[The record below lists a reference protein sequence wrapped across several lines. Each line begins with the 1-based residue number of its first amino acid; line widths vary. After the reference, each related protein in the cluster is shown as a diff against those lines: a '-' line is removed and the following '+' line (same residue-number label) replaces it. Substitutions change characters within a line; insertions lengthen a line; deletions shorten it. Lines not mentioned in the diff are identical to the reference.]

1 MKLSARLEAS
11 NLASIDDRI
20 MPLINIVFLLLIFFL
35 VAGAIRE
42 VEPVEVDP
50 PRSLVE
56 AESVTDA
63 LTIYVASDGRIALGE
78 TMLDRNAFDLAI
90 AAAVAAD
97 PDQPIRIV
105 ADRDVEAVKVIS
117 ILETLRASGSSRVK
131 LVTQM
136 QDAP

>member
-1 MKLSARLEAS
+1 MKLSARLAAS
-11 NLASIDDRI
+11 ELASIDDRI

-63 LTIYVASDGRIALGE
+63 LTIYVARDGRIALGE
-78 TMLDRNAFDLAI
+78 TLLERDAFDLAI
-90 AAAVAAD
+90 AAAVAAN

-105 ADRDVEAVKVIS
+105 ADREVEAINVIS

>member
-63 LTIYVASDGRIALGE
+63 LTIYAASDGRIALGA

>member
-78 TMLDRNAFDLAI
+78 TMLDRDAFDLAI

>member
-78 TMLDRNAFDLAI
+78 TMLDRNAFDQAI

>member
-1 MKLSARLEAS
+1 MKLSARLAAS
-11 NLASIDDRI
+11 ELASIDDRI
-20 MPLINIVFLLLIFFL
+20 MPLINMVFLLLIFFL

-63 LTIYVASDGRIALGE
+63 LTIYVARDGRIALGE
-78 TMLDRNAFDLAI
+78 TLLERDAFDLAI
-90 AAAVAAD
+90 AAAVAAN

-105 ADRDVEAVKVIS
+105 ADRDVEAINVIS

-136 QDAP
+136 QDAR

>member
-1 MKLSARLEAS
+1 MKLSARLAAS
-11 NLASIDDRI
+11 ELASIDDRI
-20 MPLINIVFLLLIFFL
+20 MPLINMVFLLLIFFL

-63 LTIYVASDGRIALGE
+63 LTIYVARDGRIALGE
-78 TMLDRNAFDLAI
+78 TLLERDAFDLAI
-90 AAAVAAD
+90 AAAVAAN

-105 ADRDVEAVKVIS
+105 ADRDVEAINVIS

>member
-63 LTIYVASDGRIALGE
+63 LTIYVAGDGRVALGE
-78 TMLDRNAFDLAI
+78 TLLDRDAFDQAI
-90 AAAVAAD
+90 AATVASD

-105 ADRDVEAVKVIS
+105 ADRDVEAVNVIS

-136 QDAP
+136 QAAP

>member
-63 LTIYVASDGRIALGE
+63 LTIYVASDGRIALGA
-78 TMLDRNAFDLAI
+78 TMLDRDAFDLAI

>member
-11 NLASIDDRI
+11 RLASIDDRI

-50 PRSLVE
+50 PRSVVE
-56 AESVTDA
+56 AESVADA
-63 LTIYVASDGRIALGE
+63 LTIYVASDGRIALGDTLLE
-78 TMLDRNAFDLAI
+78 RDAFDQAI
-90 AAAVAAD
+90 AAAVTAD

-105 ADRDVEAVKVIS
+105 ADRGVEAVNVIS

>member
-78 TMLDRNAFDLAI
+78 TVLDRNAFDLAI

-136 QDAP
+136 QDAR

>member
-78 TMLDRNAFDLAI
+78 TMLDRNAFDQAI
-90 AAAVAAD
+90 ASAVAAD

-105 ADRDVEAVKVIS
+105 ADRDVEAVNVIS

>member
-78 TMLDRNAFDLAI
+78 TVLDRNAFDLAI

>member
-1 MKLSARLEAS
+1 MKLSARLAAS
-11 NLASIDDRI
+11 ELASIDDRI

-42 VEPVEVDP
+42 VEPMEVDP

-63 LTIYVASDGRIALGE
+63 LTIYVAGDGRVALGE
-78 TMLDRNAFDLAI
+78 TLLDRDAFDQAI
-90 AAAVAAD
+90 AATVASD

-105 ADRDVEAVKVIS
+105 ADRDVEAVNVIS

-136 QDAP
+136 QAAP

>member
-63 LTIYVASDGRIALGE
+63 LTIYVASDGRIALGA

>member
-42 VEPVEVDP
+42 VEPMEVDP

-56 AESVTDA
+56 AES
-63 LTIYVASDGRIALGE
+63 IALGE
-78 TMLDRNAFDLAI
+78 TMLDRNAFDQAI
-90 AAAVAAD
+90 ASAVAAD

>member
-1 MKLSARLEAS
+1 MKLSARLAAS
-11 NLASIDDRI
+11 ELASIDDRI
-20 MPLINIVFLLLIFFL
+20 MPLINMVFLLLIFFL

-78 TMLDRNAFDLAI
+78 TLLERDAFDLAI
-90 AAAVAAD
+90 AAAVAAN

-105 ADRDVEAVKVIS
+105 ADRDVEAINVIS